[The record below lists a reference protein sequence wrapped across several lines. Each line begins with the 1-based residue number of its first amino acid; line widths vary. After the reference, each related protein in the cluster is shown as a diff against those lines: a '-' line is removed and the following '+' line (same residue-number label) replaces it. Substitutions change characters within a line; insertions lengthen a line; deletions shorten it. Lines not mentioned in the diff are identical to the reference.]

1 MPVMVEPVT
10 DGGGIYTCANCG
22 AMQGEK
28 NMVYSS
34 IFHGMLCSA
43 CKPKDSTDIPIRV
56 SAEAHRWLM
65 KNRGSG
71 SVKKLVDKLIEK
83 YQEARAKEGDTT

>member
-1 MPVMVEPVT
+1 MAEPVT
-10 DGGGIYTCANCG
+10 DGGGIYICANCG

-28 NMVYSS
+28 NIVYSS

-43 CKPKDSTDIPIRV
+43 CKPKDSDTDDVPIRV
-56 SAEAHRWLM
+56 SAEAHKWLM

-71 SVKKLVDKLIEK
+71 PVKKLIDKVITK
-83 YQEARAKEGDTT
+83 YQNKKEG